1 MVDSLSGHT
10 AAGNDLG
17 VDGLRDGD
25 SLASPTLTNILQGL
39 RGNGIIR
46 LQDFAYGSS
55 RNSVGDDQPGS
66 IKRLSTHTFKVF
78 GGYVIL
84 DGQLYEFA
92 GGPGGDATLTLG
104 TDNATDGTAL
114 NATGEQSI
122 YVVYLTGQGGNAQV
136 HVIGGSPVKISTG
149 LYPSIPSQYLIDYDS
164 ASTGLKNE
172 QVVVLATLRCE
183 HSSSGG
189 DHNVNILEVNDKR
202 HFIRNNPIYMFPLSS
217 GNIVTDGTAVS
228 QIERGTD
235 KGVQEPSELK
245 SLFAAPESGD
255 FGTMANGATL
265 IDAGALW
272 MSTGRSGAAEGFGP
286 EHGLDRASKSMKDEL
301 FFAAQEN
308 AEKFVVSKR
317 LFGKGVSAPASAIS
331 SNATYTLTSFGD
343 EILILNPADGV
354 TVTLRPQKSGSNYM
368 FPEGHT
374 IEVSNTAASTGTG
387 SIVFDDQGI
396 NSTVAPTYRASF
408 VYEGSTWIRCDYD
421 IFAGGAST
429 WLNLTDTPGSYTASK
444 GIRVNSAGNA
454 LEFYTIGTTSFP
466 GIDDQASS
474 LDDQLTITDTAVT
487 INADQDDLDFKV
499 MSDTNAALLH
509 VDGAGTGKVGINQA
523 TPEMTFQ
530 IEEVG
535 HEYDTAT
542 TNSSSTSTPLTI
554 DLFTHT
560 TFRAAKV
567 LVEIENSTDEKYEVA
582 EILVTTTY
590 KSSSGSIGSEVEVP
604 ITVYGATQSDSTTT
618 NAGTSQGSYAVYA
631 MTNGNIQLRVT
642 PAFDSKTVT
651 VKAFWHAIAI

>member
-1 MVDSLSGHT
+1 L
-10 AAGNDLG
+10 N
-17 VDGLRDGD
+17 
-25 SLASPTLTNILQGL
+25 
-39 RGNGIIR
+39 
-46 LQDFAYGSS
+46 
-55 RNSVGDDQPGS
+55 
-66 IKRLSTHTFKVF
+66 
-78 GGYVIL
+78 
-84 DGQLYEFA
+84 GQLYEFA

-114 NATGEQSI
+114 NASGEQSI
-122 YVVYLTGQGGNAQV
+122 YVAYLTGQGGRAQV
-136 HVIGGSPVKISTG
+136 HVIGGAPVKISTG
-149 LYPSIPSQYLIDYDS
+149 LYPSIPSQYLVDYDTGS
-164 ASTGLKNE
+164 ALNNE

-183 HSSSGG
+183 YSSSGG
-189 DHNVNILEVNDKR
+189 DHKVNILEVNDKR

-217 GNIVTDGTAVS
+217 GNIVTDGTENS
-228 QIERGTD
+228 QIDRGTD
-235 KGVQEPSELK
+235 KGVQSATDLRG
-245 SLFAAPESGD
+245 LFASPESGK
-255 FGTMANGATL
+255 FGTTANSATL

-272 MSTGRSGAAEGFGP
+272 MSTGRSGAALGFGP
-286 EHGLDRASKSMKDEL
+286 EHGLDRANKSMKDEL

-331 SNATYTLTSFGD
+331 SSATYTLNSYGD

-354 TVTLRPQKSGSNYM
+354 TITLRPQKSGSNYL

-374 IEVSNTAASTGTG
+374 IEVSNTASSSGTG
-387 SIVFDDQGI
+387 SIVFDDQGV
-396 NSTVAPTYRASF
+396 NSTVAPTYRATF
-408 VYEGSTWIRCDYD
+408 VYEGSAWIRCDYD
-421 IFAGGAST
+421 IFGGGAST
-429 WLNLTDTPGSYTASK
+429 WLNLTDTPGSYTASQ

-454 LEFYTIGTTSFP
+454 LEFYPIGSISFP

-487 INADQDDLDFKV
+487 INVDHDDLDFKV
-499 MSDTNAALLH
+499 ISDDTTVILH
-509 VDGAGTGKVGINQA
+509 VDGQGAGKVGINQA

-530 IEEVG
+530 IEGVG

-542 TNSSSTSTPLTI
+542 TNSSSTSTPLVI
-554 DLFTHT
+554 NLFSHT

-618 NAGTSQGSYAVYA
+618 NSGTIYIRSTGQSTIHSDGCS
-631 MTNGNIQLRVT
+631 TG
-642 PAFDSKTVT
+642 
-651 VKAFWHAIAI
+651 